1 MHNTSRVATRGAYHG
16 GVNPDDEEFLTQLH
30 RALELKDFGPEDPRY
45 VDLEQY
51 PRAVGPDAVKYLGRA
66 IIRTTEG
73 SVFFLSGLR
82 GAGKS
87 TQLRRLQSNLKD
99 TGFAAV
105 RLDAED
111 YLNLRQPIDVVE
123 FLFFLVGGI
132 ADAIEVERW
141 LPQEGPALRTWNRLR
156 AWLARLPERVT
167 VTPSATLRGGIDIPA
182 IAKAEVNLKAEIRKD
197 ESFVASL
204 REFLEGRLSELV
216 REANAIVGELIDDL
230 RSTWQ
235 RTGRGEWSG
244 LVVLVDSLDH
254 IRGADFPTIR
264 QSLVDLFD
272 KQSGSII
279 LNQARTVFT
288 VPPYLQIDYGVVRHI
303 TNVKVAERDRV
314 PYPEGI
320 DALREVLARRTPD
333 GDLMRLF
340 PDEASLTSLIE
351 SSGGNLR
358 DLFRLVIE
366 VEIQAETLPVSA
378 ETITAAQRAVR
389 SGLLPISDDEMAVLA
404 RVATEQV
411 APLRS
416 QADWAELS
424 GLYERHLILGYPNG
438 ETWYDIHPLI
448 ADRVR
453 PRGG

>member
-1 MHNTSRVATRGAYHG
+1 M
-16 GVNPDDEEFLTQLH
+16 
-30 RALELKDFGPEDPRY
+30 
-45 VDLEQY
+45 
-51 PRAVGPDAVKYLGRA
+51 KYLRRA

-87 TQLRRLQSNLKD
+87 TQLRRLQNDLNE

-132 ADAIEVERW
+132 ADAIDDAGW
-141 LPQEGPALRTWNRLR
+141 LPEAGPASRTWQRLR
-156 AWLARLPERVT
+156 DWLANLPGRVA
-167 VTPSATLRGGIDIPA
+167 VAPSASIGGGVDIPG
-182 IAKAEVNLKAEIRKD
+182 IAKAHVNLKAEIRKD

-204 REFLEGRLSELV
+204 RAFLEGRLSELV
-216 REANAIVGELIDDL
+216 REANEIVGDLVDDL
-230 RSTWQ
+230 RTTWK
-235 RTGRGEWSG
+235 RTGRDEWLG

-264 QSLVDLFD
+264 RSLVDLFD

-279 LNQARTVFT
+279 LNRTRTVFT
-288 VPPYLQIDYGVVRHI
+288 IPPYLQIDYGVVRHI
-303 TNVKVAERDRV
+303 TNVKVAERNRD
-314 PYPEGI
+314 PFPEGI
-320 DALREVLARRTPD
+320 SALREVVARRTPG

-340 PDEASLTSLIE
+340 PDEAALTSVIE

-366 VEIQAETLPVSA
+366 VEIQAEALPVSA
-378 ETITAAQRAVR
+378 ATVDAAQQAVR
-389 SGLLPISDDEMAVLA
+389 NGLLPLSDDEMAVLV
-404 RVATEQV
+404 RVADEQV

-448 ADRVR
+448 ADRVK
-453 PRGG
+453 PPTG

>member
-1 MHNTSRVATRGAYHG
+1 MCNATRAERCSTYHA
-16 GVNPDDEEFLTQLH
+16 GVTPDDEVFLTQLH
-30 RALELKDFGPEDPRY
+30 QALELKDFGPEDPRY

-51 PRAVGPDAVKYLGRA
+51 PAAVGPDAVKYLRRA
-66 IIRTTEG
+66 IMRTTEG

-87 TQLRRLQSNLKD
+87 TQLRRLQNDLNT

-132 ADAIEVERW
+132 SDAIDAADW
-141 LPQEGPALRTWNRLR
+141 LPTAGPTLR
-156 AWLARLPERVT
+156 AWQRLREWLAALPERVT
-167 VTPSATLRGGIDIPA
+167 LTPSASVGAGIDIPGM
-182 IAKAEVNLKAEIRKD
+182 AKADLNLKAEIRKD

-204 REFLEGRLSELV
+204 REFLEGRLSALV
-216 REANAIVGELIDDL
+216 RVANDLVGELVDEL
-230 RSTWQ
+230 RATWE
-235 RTGRGEWSG
+235 RTGREWLG

-254 IRGADFPTIR
+254 IRGADFLTIR

-279 LNQARTVFT
+279 LDRARTVFT
-288 VPPYLQIDYGVVRHI
+288 VPPYVQIDYEVVRHI
-303 TNVKVAERDRV
+303 TNVKVAERNRD
-314 PYPEGI
+314 PFPDGI
-320 DALREVLARRTPD
+320 AALREVLARRTPD
-333 GDLMRLF
+333 RNLLRLF
-340 PDEASLTSLIE
+340 PDEESLTSLIK

-366 VEIQAETLPVSA
+366 VEIQAESLPVSA
-378 ETITAAQRAVR
+378 ATIPAAEQSVR
-389 SGLLPISDDEMAVLA
+389 NGLLPISDDEMAVLI

-448 ADRVR
+448 ADHVK
-453 PRGG
+453 PPTG